1 MAIGQGIEIWK
12 TDGGDVFNCGVGQ
25 TIKGGSWQR
34 VVIDMTI
41 NGVCRG
47 DFDDICSHVGKIYF
61 NFAYTPASEIG
72 TFYIDDFMFLK

>member
-1 MAIGQGIEIWK
+1 M
-12 TDGGDVFNCGVGQ
+12 FNCGVGQ